1 MVMLMLL
8 WGCATQPPPP
18 AGYTVEDVSWRQ
30 SDLRDC
36 ATGNEQRCYGGG
48 EDCLDG
54 RHGPRDLACVRD
66 TAGDWC
72 EAHPDS
78 ESCTVW
84 GEALVV
90 LGGQEQQGLALLER
104 TCTQY
109 HKACSRWAWVIHDRD
124 PKRAHDIAA
133 KACADN
139 ERFACDRLALIDAF
153 DGDVTQADVDAVRE
167 GCLTRNTRFLCE
179 ALGEIAIE
187 DVDDP
192 ERGLELIGNACLS
205 DDGPYPDQSQG
216 CAREGWHRWRHVTKP
231 ISHMANVNITIT
243 LWQACNSGDA
253 EGCYGMYYAFAHP
266 ELGVV
271 PSDHSR
277 TAADYLARACNLG
290 MAEACGDPAKLPNPL
305 AVTSGW
311 DGGFRRGGPAA
322 R

>member
-1 MVMLMLL
+1 MAERASDMRQCQD
-8 WGCATQPPPP
+8 GDRFFCNS
-18 AGYTVEDVSWRQ
+18 AGY
-30 SDLRDC
+30 
-36 ATGNEQRCYGGG
+36 
-48 EDCLDG
+48 DCLIG
-54 RHGPRDLACVRD
+54 RKGPRDFQCVRD
-66 TAGDWC
+66 TSGKWC
-72 EAHPDS
+72 DAHPDS
-78 ESCTVW
+78 EECVDW

-109 HKACSRWAWVIHDRD
+109 HQACSRWAWVIHERD

-153 DGDVTQADVDAVRE
+153 DGDVTQADLDAVRE
-167 GCLTRNTRFLCE
+167 GCYDRHTRFLCE

-187 DVDDP
+187 DVEDLQ
-192 ERGLELIGNACLS
+192 RGLDILDTACLGR
-205 DDGPYPDQSQG
+205 DGPYPDDSQG
-216 CAREGWHRWRHVTKP
+216 CVRAAWQHLRPSNPPTTPVGTSVVT
-231 ISHMANVNITIT
+231 MA
-243 LWQACNSGDA
+243 LWNACNSGDA
-253 EGCYGMYYAFAHP
+253 EGCYGLYYAGVHP
-266 ELGVV
+266 ELGIEL
-271 PSDHSR
+271 PTR

-311 DGGFRRGGPAA
+311 DGGFRRGGPAG